1 MPKILTLAATAV
13 TTTYRITSY
22 RVDVEG
28 PRLYI
33 EGEIARAVGETS
45 FTERFNYTARGE
57 EVQAALTDGG
67 TRTAKAIEAGLV
79 PGAAYYAG
87 TRDALY
93 ALLQA
98 QGVIPINAINATV

>member
-1 MPKILTLAATAV
+1 MPKILTLDATSV

-33 EGEIARAVGETS
+33 EGDIVRTVGETS
-45 FTERFNYTARGE
+45 FVERFNYTASGE
-57 EVQAALTDGG
+57 EVQATLKD
-67 TRTAKAIEAGLV
+67 AGARV
-79 PGAAYYAG
+79 ASSDYYAG